1 MGRSRLGSVRLSLG
15 FSGQPGLA
23 LEHVSPS
30 ALVFWYVVVYKE
42 EILSEKKNLKRK
54 ESRPCAQTMCIYALI
69 SVIIH
74 GLILVTMMF
83 LHTKLLKCH
92 NVPTKHYSSPFSIV
106 GKQHQQFSIMSIL
119 CQILPFFHT
128 RSTFFFY
135 QILYQRHAPALA
147 SRSREKIVGAFS
159 PVRCTA
165 PTHPPPSVS
174 VWTFSFL
181 VLG

>member
-1 MGRSRLGSVRLSLG
+1 MKNQFLGRSRLGSVRLRLG
-15 FSGQPGLA
+15 FSGQPGPA

-106 GKQHQQFSIMSIL
+106 GKQHQHHVHSLSDSSFFFTHDA
-119 CQILPFFHT
+119 PFFL
-128 RSTFFFY
+128 SDS
-135 QILYQRHAPALA
+135 LSASCS